1 LHKTPFGFDVSVWEL
16 FWPLVQGAVMV
27 VAEPGGHRDPGY
39 LARLIV
45 SERVSVAHFVP
56 SMLEVFLAEPGA
68 GDCGSLRAVFCS
80 GEALPASA
88 RDGLLQ
94 LLPDCGVWNLY
105 GPTEASVDVTAA
117 RCAAEDGAVVPIG
130 GPVANTRVYVLD
142 GRLQPVPVGVAGE
155 LYLAGVQLARGYA
168 GRSGLT
174 GERFVACPFEPGQ
187 RMYRTGD
194 VVRWNASGALEYL
207 GRADDQV
214 KIRGVRVEPG
224 EVQAVLAAHPS
235 VAQVAV
241 VARDERLVAYVVGE
255 GAEIEEL
262 RTHAVSR
269 LPSAMVPSAF
279 VVMDAL
285 PVTVNGKLDRRS
297 LPAPDYAVEIG
308 AGRAP
313 QTDVE
318 VLLCQAFVD
327 VLGLPS
333 TVGVDDDFFALGG
346 HSVLATQLA
355 SRVWSLGGVKLPIRL
370 LYEAR
375 TVAALATALAE
386 HVSEQ
391 GQTQQQ
397 QLSPTVQRKQRTRPA
412 LRPMRAQEESR

>member
-1 LHKTPFGFDVSVWEL
+1 
-16 FWPLVQGAVMV
+16 
-27 VAEPGGHRDPGY
+27 
-39 LARLIV
+39 
-45 SERVSVAHFVP
+45 
-56 SMLEVFLAEPGA
+56 
-68 GDCGSLRAVFCS
+68 
-80 GEALPASA
+80 
-88 RDGLLQ
+88 
-94 LLPDCGVWNLY
+94 
-105 GPTEASVDVTAA
+105 
-117 RCAAEDGAVVPIG
+117 VVPIG
-130 GPVANTRVYVLD
+130 RPVANTRVYVLD
-142 GRLQPVPVGVAGE
+142 GRLRPVPVGVAGE

-168 GRSGLT
+168 GCSGLT
-174 GERFVACPFEPGQ
+174 GERFVACPFESGE

-241 VARDERLVAYVVGE
+241 VVRDERLVAYVVGE
-255 GAEIEEL
+255 GVEIEEL